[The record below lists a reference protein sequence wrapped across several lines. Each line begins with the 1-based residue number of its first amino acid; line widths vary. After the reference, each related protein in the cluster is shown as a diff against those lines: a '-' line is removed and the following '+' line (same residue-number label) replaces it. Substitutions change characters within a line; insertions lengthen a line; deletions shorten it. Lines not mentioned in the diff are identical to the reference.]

1 MSERVLVLD
10 LDTPIY
16 ASSSVCEKRSIV
28 VTHTPTGIQKQF
40 ENRTAFK
47 DLLEQKAKLDKI
59 KDYTVED
66 IQEPEDVS
74 HGCQIL
80 KCMVKNIQA
89 AVQADSTLFFVSG
102 KNNFRD
108 SIELPRRYKSSRENT
123 LRPLLLKDVKQ
134 YAISKFQPYICD
146 GEEPDDVIIY
156 RSYELKKQGYTPIVS
171 SIDKDCLAYSGL
183 LLFNQD
189 HPERGIIE
197 LPGFGSLWVDAKD
210 KVRGNG
216 FLWFCFQTL
225 NGDSVDTFK
234 PSELSGKKFG
244 EKSAYKLLSA
254 CKTEKE
260 ALEVV
265 LKQYKTWYPETV
277 TYTAWNGIKY
287 TKDYVQIADMYF
299 KCCRMK
305 TTADDKLDFIEFCKQ
320 YGVNP

>member
-1 MSERVLVLD
+1 MSERVLILD

-16 ASSSVCEKRSIV
+16 ASSAVCEKRTIV

-47 DLLEQKAKLDKI
+47 ALLEQKEKLDQI
-59 KDYTVED
+59 KDYAIED

-74 HGCQIL
+74 HGCKIL
-80 KCMVKNIQA
+80 KHMVKNIQE
-89 AVQADSTLFFVSG
+89 AVQSDSTLFFISG
-102 KNNFRD
+102 KTNFRD
-108 SIELPRRYKSSRENT
+108 SLELPRKYKSSRANT

-134 YAISKFQPYICD
+134 YAINKFNPCICE
-146 GEEPDDVIIY
+146 GEEPDDAIIY
-156 RSYELKKQGYTPIVS
+156 RSYELKKQGYTPIIS

-183 LLFNQD
+183 LLFDQD
-189 HPERGIIE
+189 HPERGVVEIPE
-197 LPGFGSLWVDAKD
+197 LGSLWIDAKD

-216 FLWFCFQTL
+216 FLWFCFQAI
-225 NGDSVDTFK
+225 NGDSVDSFK

-244 EKSAYKLLSA
+244 EKSAYKLLNS

-265 LKQYKTWYPETV
+265 LKQYKTWYPEAV
-277 TYTAWNGIKY
+277 TYTAWNGNEY
-287 TKDYVQIADMYF
+287 TKYYLQIADMYF

-305 TTADDKLDFIEFCKQ
+305 TTADDKLDFVEFCKQ